1 LLQRVGHILLAA
13 LVFLASSGIV
23 LNKHYCG
30 GMFRSQALFVQPPS
44 CHEQVATCPFHANQA
59 DEEAPADK
67 GCCDT
72 SAELFKLDH
81 PQWYSPFVLKA
92 FECAIAA
99 CTIPSLP
106 YFPPRVV
113 SSCFKS
119 IRAFDLPPPGVPIH
133 ILIQVFRI

>member
-1 LLQRVGHILLAA
+1 MLQRVGHILLAA
-13 LVFLASSGIV
+13 LVFLATSGVV
-23 LNKHYCG
+23 LHKHYCR

-59 DEEAPADK
+59 EEDAPGDK

-81 PQWYSPFVLKA
+81 PQWYSPFVFKA
-92 FECAIAA
+92 FEGAGAVCP
-99 CTIPSLP
+99 IPPLP
-106 YFPPRVV
+106 CSSTRVA
-113 SSCFKS
+113 SCCFKA